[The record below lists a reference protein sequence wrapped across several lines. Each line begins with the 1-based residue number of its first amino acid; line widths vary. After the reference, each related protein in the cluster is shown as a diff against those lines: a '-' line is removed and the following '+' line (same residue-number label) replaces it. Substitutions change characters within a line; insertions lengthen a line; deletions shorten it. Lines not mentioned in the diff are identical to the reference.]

1 MKYLFGIFSFALFCT
16 AACADT
22 RVFILHSGI
31 QGADAAACLL
41 NGDPCG
47 ADAAGAVCRSRGFTQ
62 AASYRRV
69 DPDEVTGSVP
79 KTDHCPP
86 NSPCGEHV
94 AIICQR

>member
-1 MKYLFGIFSFALFCT
+1 MKCLFGLFSFAHFCT
-16 AACADT
+16 AAFADT

-31 QGADAAACLL
+31 QGADAATCLL

-47 ADAAGAVCRSRGFTQ
+47 ADAARAVCRSHGFTL

-79 KTDHCPP
+79 KTDNCPP
-86 NSPCGEHV
+86 DSPCAEHV